1 MATIKLYLDTEGR
14 RLMVRS
20 PSGLRSITMGET
32 AFISL
37 GQSVKKD
44 EWDKRQ
50 CRIKKR
56 RTVTSSTITYEIGMI
71 IIIGF

>member
-1 MATIKLYLDTEGR
+1 MATIKLYLDTR
-14 RLMVRS
+14 RAKADGTYPIRLAVNNH
-20 PSGLRSITMGET
+20 GET

-56 RTVTSSTITYEIGMI
+56 PDRD
-71 IIIGF
+71 FLND